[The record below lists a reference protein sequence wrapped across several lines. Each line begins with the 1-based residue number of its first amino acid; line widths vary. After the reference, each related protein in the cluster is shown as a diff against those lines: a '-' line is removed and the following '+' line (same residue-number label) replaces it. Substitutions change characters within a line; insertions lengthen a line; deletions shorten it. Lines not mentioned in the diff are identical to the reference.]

1 MSADDSHAAPVRPG
15 DGAPLD
21 PEEKIDIPALLED
34 LELYRPRRHG
44 WHWREPV
51 PDQKLFKF
59 RYKETSKGLTNSVPL
74 PAAHYFDF
82 IDPQPDCV
90 VTTEIA
96 SGRFEDD
103 IRRMRMAAWHGADH
117 MMVIRTAGQSH
128 MDGLLEG
135 TPEGVGGIAVTRK
148 QVRATRKARD
158 LIEDEVG
165 RPINFHSYVSGVAGP
180 EMAVMFAEE
189 GVNGA
194 HQDPQYN
201 VLYRNINMHRSF
213 VDAAVAKHVMA
224 AVRMAQIDGAHNANA
239 TAVEAWKV
247 MPELLVQHAIN
258 CAYSVSVGMPK
269 EDICLSTVPP
279 DAAPAPC
286 MRMDLPYAVALRDLF
301 GEYKMRAQQN
311 TRYMESDSRDATVSH
326 VMNLM
331 ISRLTSA
338 DIQSTITPD
347 EGRNV
352 PWHYNNVAA
361 VNTAKQSLVGM
372 DGMREMVKIDR
383 EAPEL
388 KARVRELKERA
399 VLFLEAMLAEGGYF
413 AAVEEAYFVDSGE
426 YPETNDDGIA
436 RKAEGGVAVGTI
448 VPRAADYMAPVCH
461 HFGENHLPEA
471 AGGSA
476 ARAGRACDL
485 IGGCTMCDAD
495 KVPFIDELDPE
506 DNVNTR
512 LAQTAELRAKGL
524 VKPEVEWAAD
534 GWVVVTMFL
543 PAAPRVAEAA
553 ALEFGKAMN
562 LRDCEVINKQVMHPA
577 EGSLIELKGRLDVVV
592 DPADLV
598 IPPEPEV
605 MSDAEIKAFVT
616 EKGIKCVAATVG
628 EDEHS
633 VGMREI
639 IDIKHGGLEKWGFA
653 CEHLGTSV
661 PVDKVLDAAIEHA
674 AQVVLISTII
684 THGDMH
690 RNAMEKLADLA
701 AEKGV
706 RDKVLLISGGTQVT
720 DELARSWGMDAG
732 FGRGTKGINVASFI
746 VKAMRER
753 GM

>member
-1 MSADDSHAAPVRPG
+1 M
-15 DGAPLD
+15 L
-21 PEEKIDIPALLED
+21 
-34 LELYRPRRHG
+34 
-44 WHWREPV
+44 
-51 PDQKLFKF
+51 
-59 RYKETSKGLTNSVPL
+59 
-74 PAAHYFDF
+74 
-82 IDPQPDCV
+82 
-90 VTTEIA
+90 
-96 SGRFEDD
+96 
-103 IRRMRMAAWHGADH
+103 
-117 MMVIRTAGQSH
+117 VIRTAGQSH

-148 QVRATRKARD
+148 QVRATRKALD

-224 AVRMAQIDGAHNANA
+224 SVRMAQIDGAHNANA

-372 DGMREMVKIDR
+372 DGMREMVKLDR

-388 KARVRELKERA
+388 KSKVRELKERA
-399 VLFLEAMLAEGGYF
+399 VLFLEAMLEEGGYF

-436 RKAEGGVAVGTI
+436 RKADGGVAVNTI

-461 HFGENHLPEA
+461 HFGENHLPVGGVA
-471 AGGSA
+471 AGSG
-476 ARAGRACDL
+476 AGRSAHAGKACDL
-485 IGGCTMCDAD
+485 IGGCTLCDAD

-543 PAAPRVAEAA
+543 PAAPRVAEFA

-562 LRDCEVINKQVMHPA
+562 LHDCEVINKQVMHPA

-592 DPADLV
+592 DPANLV
-598 IPPEPEV
+598 IPPEPVV
-605 MSDAEIKAFVT
+605 MSDEEIKAFVT
-616 EKGIKCVAATVG
+616 EKVIKCVAATVG

-690 RNAMEKLADLA
+690 RTAMEKLADLA
-701 AEKGV
+701 VEKGV